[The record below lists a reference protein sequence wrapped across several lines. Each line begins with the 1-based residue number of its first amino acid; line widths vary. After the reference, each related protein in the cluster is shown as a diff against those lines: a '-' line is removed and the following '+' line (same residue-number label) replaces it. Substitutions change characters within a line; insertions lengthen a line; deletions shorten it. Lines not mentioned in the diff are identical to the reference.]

1 MNYYYICTTGLME
14 LMLIAMILH
23 VVYYSGFKLQQKVWY
38 ILTFA
43 SIILCSAAELAV
55 HCGVYKSTFAIP
67 LTIVTVIQFSLS
79 PLLAVFFS
87 GALGLHE
94 AGKKA
99 LWVFSLNALIEI
111 ISAPFGLIFYFNDE
125 GYFRGDFF
133 FIYEIFYF
141 IGFIYLIISMYVVG
155 KRFKHRDAV
164 TILMVVVLLVAGII
178 PMTLLQLHIAYISI
192 GMCATLCY
200 IYYNDLVQADIKSE
214 LISNQKKISRMQEHT
229 ITGLATLIE
238 SRDIDTGEHIARTA
252 EYAEMIAENARKD
265 GIYTDEIDDHF
276 IELMYIL
283 APMHDVGKIVV
294 PDGILKKPGKLTEE
308 EYGIMKKHAAA
319 GGEEIHK
326 ILNGIA
332 DDEYIRIACDIAK
345 YHHEKWNGKG
355 YPEGLS
361 GEDIPLC
368 ARIMAIADV
377 FDALISERCYKKP
390 IPVEEALEILR
401 KEAGEHFDPK
411 LVNVFVKHY
420 GGA

>member
-1 MNYYYICTTGLME
+1 ME

-23 VVYYSGFKLQQKVWY
+23 VIHYSGFRLQQKVWY
-38 ILTFA
+38 ILTFVA
-43 SIILCSAAELAV
+43 IILCSAAELAV
-55 HCGVYKSTFAIP
+55 HCGIYNKSFAIP
-67 LTIVTVIQFSLS
+67 LTIITVIQFSLS

-87 GALGLHE
+87 GALGLYE

-99 LWVFSLNALIEI
+99 IWVFSLNALIEI
-111 ISAPFGLIFYFNDE
+111 LTAPFGLIFYFNDE
-125 GYFRGDFF
+125 GYFRGDYF
-133 FIYEIFYF
+133 FIYEFFYF
-141 IGFIYLIISMYVVG
+141 CGFLYLIISMLVVG
-155 KRFKHRDAV
+155 RRFMHRDAV

-178 PMTLLQLHIAYISI
+178 PMTVLQIHIAYISI

-200 IYYNDLVQADIKSE
+200 IYYNDLVQADIKAE
-214 LISNQKKISRMQEHT
+214 LINNQERVSRMQEHT

-238 SRDIDTGEHIARTA
+238 SRDIDTGGHIARTA
-252 EYAEMIAENARKD
+252 KYAKMIAENAAKD
-265 GIYTDEIDDHF
+265 GVYADEIDDHF

-294 PDGILKKPGKLTEE
+294 PDDILKKPGRLNEE
-308 EYGIMKKHAAA
+308 EYHVMKKHAAA
-319 GGEEIHK
+319 GGREIHK

-332 DDEYIRIACDIAK
+332 DDEYIRMACDIAT

-390 IPVEEALEILR
+390 IPVNEALDVIRE
-401 KEAGEHFDPK
+401 EAGEHFDPK
-411 LVNVFVKHY
+411 LVDVFLRHY
-420 GGA
+420 DRLDAAAI